1 MATRETLAARAES
14 AASAEDIYNLA
25 REALDAPADF
35 GYAKEL
41 LSGAAFTG
49 AADAKSFLD
58 DTAGGAMFTKDFVA
72 LAIGFKA
79 LGDAGQADAM
89 LGQGADFAMAGDE
102 KMAVGMGQ
110 LLVTG
115 DAAGAVKSL
124 GGALKE
130 ISSTD
135 ELYAL
140 AQVVGSEIKD
150 AAAGLLGDIYDKIKA
165 KAGRAG
171 DFARLAKSIAQDLG
185 DKVKASS
192 VIKEAAEK
200 YSSPSDL
207 ISLSG
212 VLGEIDASAAGELYS
227 KALESAKDFIAV
239 KQVLAAAKDNVEFT
253 KAVLA
258 KGAEIATASPEL
270 LELAAVSAA
279 IGDKA
284 GAVALLGRAEE
295 LVANLDDMRKVVEAA
310 EQYVADDTARV
321 AGLKERLAK
330 REANQAKYVEFQNE
344 EAKVTTVK
352 QFIGLADRV
361 LADLEDKAYAGKL
374 LGSAEAMLRE
384 SGFHFS
390 RFKNLILAVD
400 RLGDKAWLGKLL
412 DESAASASDFV
423 WFREVVLT
431 AARELKDAEFG
442 KAKAKDYLTARAGQ
456 GGDNPYDF
464 TKLAETVRDAMGDAG
479 WAAQLLGDAA
489 GRAKDH
495 YALAYIGKL
504 YRDLGDAAGAKTQFD
519 KAVAACASG
528 EACVQLAS
536 RLKSDG
542 MADADLGALMD
553 ACGAKLSSA
562 GDKLRWA
569 EGVADLLLDA
579 DWAAKAYA
587 AIAGSFTDEVGKKRL
602 ARSQQMRL
610 GYRFFG
616 PGVQAH

>member
-1 MATRETLAARAES
+1 MATRETLAPRAAQ

-41 LSGAAFTG
+41 LSGAGFTG

-58 DTAGGAMFTKDFVA
+58 DTAGSAMFTKDFVA

-89 LGQGADFAMAGDE
+89 LSQGADFAMAGDE

-200 YSSPSDL
+200 YGSPSDL

-212 VLGEIDASAAGELYS
+212 VLGEFDASAAGELYS

-310 EQYVADDTARV
+310 EQYVADDAARV
-321 AGLKERLAK
+321 AGLKDRLAK

-361 LADLEDKAYAGKL
+361 LAELEDKAYAGKL

-412 DESAASASDFV
+412 DESVASSSDFV

-431 AARELKDAEFG
+431 AARELKDAAFG
-442 KAKAKDYLTARAGQ
+442 KAKAKDYLSARAGQ
-456 GGDNPYDF
+456 GGDNPYDY
-464 TKLAETVRDAMGDAG
+464 TKLAETVRDALGDAG
-479 WAAQLLGDAA
+479 WATQLLGDAA

-504 YRDLGDAAGAKTQFD
+504 YRDLGDAAGAKAQFD

-528 EACVQLAS
+528 EACVQLAR
-536 RLKSDG
+536 RLKDDG
-542 MADADLGALMD
+542 MSAADLGALMD
-553 ACGAKLSSA
+553 ACGAKLASA
-562 GDKLRWA
+562 NDKLRWA

>member
-1 MATRETLAARAES
+1 MATRETLAARA
-14 AASAEDIYNLA
+14 AQAGSAEDIYNLA

-35 GYAKEL
+35 AYAKEL
-41 LSGAAFTG
+41 LSGPAFTG
-49 AADAKSFLD
+49 AADAKAFLD
-58 DTAGGAMFTKDFVA
+58 DTAGSAMFTKDFVA

-130 ISSTD
+130 ISATD

-140 AQVVGSEIKD
+140 AQAVGGEIKE

-171 DFARLAKSIAQDLG
+171 DFVRLAKSIAEDLG
-185 DKVKASS
+185 DKVKA
-192 VIKEAAEK
+192 AAVVQEGAAK
-200 YSSPSDL
+200 FSSPSDL

-212 VLGEIDASAAGELYS
+212 VLGEIDASAAGALYN
-227 KALESAKDFIAV
+227 KALETAKDFVAV
-239 KQVLAAAKDNVEFT
+239 KQVLDAAKDNAEFT

-258 KGAEIATASPEL
+258 KGAEIATAVPEF
-270 LELAAVSAA
+270 LELVAVSAA
-279 IGDKA
+279 IGDAA
-284 GAVALLGRAEE
+284 GVAALLTRAED
-295 LVANLDDMRKVVEAA
+295 VIANLDEMRRVVEAA
-310 EQYVADDTARV
+310 EKFAADDAERV
-321 AGLKERLAK
+321 ARLKDRLAK
-330 REANQAKYVEFQNE
+330 REANQAKYVEIQNE
-344 EAKVTTVK
+344 EAKVTTTK
-352 QFIGLADRV
+352 ALIALADRV
-361 LADLEDKAYAGKL
+361 VAELQDNAYAAKL
-374 LGSAEAMLRE
+374 LGTAEDKLRAD
-384 SGFHFS
+384 GFHFS
-390 RFKNLILAVD
+390 RFKALILAVD
-400 RLGDKAWLGKLL
+400 RLGDKTWLGKLL
-412 DESAASASDFV
+412 DESIASASDFV

-442 KAKAKDYLTARAGQ
+442 RAKAKEYLGARAGQ
-456 GGDNPYDF
+456 ASDNPYDF
-464 TKLAETVRDAMGDAG
+464 TKLAETVRDAMGDAP
-479 WAAQLLGDAA
+479 WAAQILGEAA

-504 YRDLGDAAGAKTQFD
+504 YRDLGDAANAKAQFD

-528 EACVQLAS
+528 EACVQLAG

-542 MADADLGALMD
+542 MTAADIAALMD
-553 ACGAKLSSA
+553 SCGAKLGSA
-562 GDKLRWA
+562 NDKLRWA

-587 AIAGSFTDEVGKKRL
+587 GIAPAFADEVGKKRL